1 MAELTYKQ
9 KCAQHFD
16 RCWTKKELIW
26 KYIELAEA
34 FDALTAERNALAAN
48 LKHIQDMKKLGD

>member
-9 KCAQHFD
+9 KCARHFD

-34 FDALTAERNALAAN
+34 YDALTAERNALANN
-48 LKHIQDMKKLGD
+48 LAFMQMKINNGE